1 MIMEDSLSI
10 KFPNNYFLVMMLWVS
25 SLQVQLF
32 SLQINNIVIYNIN
45 YKITDK

>member
-1 MIMEDSLSI
+1 MIMEDSINI

-32 SLQINNIVIYNIN
+32 CIQINNILIYNIN
-45 YKITDK
+45 YKIKDK